1 MEKKLVSNQLK
12 NIQELKQH
20 GIILRINRCL
30 THSQWDNR
38 LPFKHLLILLFIA
51 IAYGSAFP
59 ITKIALNDSVPPIL
73 MASLRMGIVLI
84 ILIPYWRFKIPEKKY
99 LPSLVAFSI
108 SMGVLVYVF
117 MTLSLYHSS
126 IISPVIVGSQLA
138 IPFGVLLSALML
150 GESISFKKW
159 MLIFCSFFGILI
171 IFFDPELANNLLGLF
186 YATLMALFFGLAQ
199 VYSRQLKNLDVSLT
213 NAFTG
218 LFGFTIL
225 LVISFF
231 IEGDAVTNIKSI
243 SLNTWTLIFYQ
254 AIVVSLGAHLL
265 MFYLY
270 KFYTVGQ
277 IFPSYSLFPI
287 FGIGLTFLIFGEI
300 PTILFLIGGII
311 VLGSVYLLH
320 KIR

>member
-1 MEKKLVSNQLK
+1 MPL
-12 NIQELKQH
+12 
-20 GIILRINRCL
+20 
-30 THSQWDNR
+30 
-38 LPFKHLLILLFIA
+38 KHLLILLFIA

-59 ITKIALNDSVPPIL
+59 ITKLALNDSVPPIL

-84 ILIPYWRFKIPEKKY
+84 LLIPFWKFRLPEKKY
-99 LPSLVAFSI
+99 MPSLIAFSI
-108 SMGVLVYVF
+108 SMGVMVYVF
-117 MTLSLYHSS
+117 MTLSLYYSS

-138 IPFGVLLSALML
+138 IPFGVLASAIML
-150 GESISFKKW
+150 NENISSKKW
-159 MLIFCSFFGILI
+159 ILIFTSFIGILI
-171 IFFDPELANNLLGLF
+171 IFFDPKLANNFLGLF
-186 YATLMALFFGLAQ
+186 YAALMALSFGLAQ
-199 VYSRQLKNLDVSLT
+199 VYSRQLKDLDVSLT

-218 LFGFTIL
+218 LFGFIIL
-225 LVISFF
+225 LILSFF
-231 IEGDAVTNIKSI
+231 IEGDAITNIKSI
-243 SLNTWTLIFYQ
+243 NINTWLLIFYQ
-254 AIVVSLGAHLL
+254 AVVVSLGAHLL